1 MTMHNNNEIEFWYE
15 FASGYSHISIHRIEE
30 LAEINNVSIIWKPF
44 LLGPIFKS
52 QGWNT
57 SPFNIYASKGKYM
70 WKDLER
76 QCLKYNVPFNR
87 PSIFPRLS
95 LIAARVALVAIDQ
108 GWCAEFSKSVFK
120 ANYVYDLDISDTD
133 TMIDIVE
140 ELGRDGNEIIEYSLS
155 QENKSKLRDQVT
167 EAISKD
173 IFGAPSFISRG
184 ELFWGNDRLE
194 DAVQH
199 CIKTKK

>member
-1 MTMHNNNEIEFWYE
+1 MYNNNEIEFWYE

-30 LAEINNVSIIWKPF
+30 LTEINHINIIWKPF
-44 LLGPIFKS
+44 LLGPIFKA

-76 QCLKYNVPFNR
+76 QCYKYNVPYNR

-95 LIAARVALVAIDQ
+95 LLAARVALVANDQ

-133 TMIDIVE
+133 TMIDIIE
-140 ELGRDGNEIIEYSLS
+140 ELGRDGNEIVEYSLS
-155 QENKSKLRDQVT
+155 EENKRRLRDQVT

-173 IFGAPSFISRG
+173 IFGAPSFISGR

-194 DAVQH
+194 EAIQH